1 MLDKIIK
8 SATIGM
14 IKIKEKGFFRKLLDK
29 NDPEVATSNFFIICL
44 LGIGLILLAVP
55 VFILIIEA
63 WNNHTITTD
72 LNGMASYIMAVAAI
86 FTSAGITKIGI
97 HYTDN
102 KFAESEPTPEP
113 QPEPEAEIEG
123 EPEPEA
129 EEELNPALNDPEIIE
144 ETYGLKRKRNR
155 GD

>member
-1 MLDKIIK
+1 MIDKFIK
-8 SATIGM
+8 TVTIGM
-14 IKIKEKGFFRKLLDK
+14 IKAKEKSFFGKLLDK
-29 NDPEVATSNFFIICL
+29 NNAEVAASNFFIISL

-55 VFILIIEA
+55 IFILIVEA
-63 WNNHTITTD
+63 WTNHTISTD

-102 KFAESEPTPEP
+102 KFSESDSNQLP
-113 QPEPEAEIEG
+113 AG
-123 EPEPEA
+123 
-129 EEELNPALNDPEIIE
+129 EEEPVVEEESSEEDPHVNF
-144 ETYGLKRKRNR
+144 GSKRKRSK

>member
-1 MLDKIIK
+1 MVLSSMINKIIK
-8 SATIGM
+8 TVTTGM
-14 IKIKEKGFFRKLLDK
+14 IKVKEKGFFRKLLDK

-55 VFILIIEA
+55 VFILIVEA

-72 LNGMASYIMAVAAI
+72 LNGMAAYIMAVAAI

-102 KFAESEPTPEP
+102 KFSETEQNLTTPPQETIITESGDED
-113 QPEPEAEIEG
+113 IE
-123 EPEPEA
+123 
-129 EEELNPALNDPEIIE
+129 LE
-144 ETYGLKRKRNR
+144 ETQEEITFGSRRKSK

>member
-1 MLDKIIK
+1 MIDKFIK
-8 SATIGM
+8 TVTTGM
-14 IKIKEKGFFRKLLDK
+14 IKAKEKGFFRKLLDK
-29 NDPEVATSNFFIICL
+29 NDPEVATSNFFIISL

-102 KFAESEPTPEP
+102 KFSESDSNQPPAGEEEPVV
-113 QPEPEAEIEG
+113 EG
-123 EPEPEA
+123 EESS
-129 EEELNPALNDPEIIE
+129 EEDPHVNF
-144 ETYGLKRKRNR
+144 GSKRKRSK

>member
-1 MLDKIIK
+1 MIDKIIK
-8 SATIGM
+8 TVTTGM
-14 IKIKEKGFFRKLLDK
+14 IKAKEKGFFRKLMDK
-29 NDPEVATSNFFIICL
+29 NDPEVATSNFFIISL
-44 LGIGLILLAVP
+44 LGIGLVLLAVP

-102 KFAESEPTPEP
+102 KFSESDSNQQPTTPPAGEE
-113 QPEPEAEIEG
+113 EPEVAED
-123 EPEPEA
+123 
-129 EEELNPALNDPEIIE
+129 EESSEEDPHVNF
-144 ETYGLKRKRNR
+144 GSKRKRSK

>member
-1 MLDKIIK
+1 MIDKFIK
-8 SATIGM
+8 TVTIGM
-14 IKIKEKGFFRKLLDK
+14 IKAKEKSFFGKLLDK
-29 NDPEVATSNFFIICL
+29 NNAEVAASNFFIISL

-55 VFILIIEA
+55 IFILIVEA
-63 WNNHTITTD
+63 WTNHTISTD

-102 KFAESEPTPEP
+102 KFPESDPNQPSACEEDTAP
-113 QPEPEAEIEG
+113 QTTEIEKEQEG
-123 EPEPEA
+123 YI
-129 EEELNPALNDPEIIE
+129 N
-144 ETYGLKRKRNR
+144 YGAKKRKRSK

>member
-1 MLDKIIK
+1 MIDKIIK
-8 SATIGM
+8 TVTTGM
-14 IKIKEKGFFRKLLDK
+14 IKAKEKGFFRKLMDK
-29 NDPEVATSNFFIICL
+29 NDPEVATSNFFIISL
-44 LGIGLILLAVP
+44 LGIGLVLLAVP

-102 KFAESEPTPEP
+102 KFSESDSNQQPTTPPAGEE
-113 QPEPEAEIEG
+113 EPEVEDG
-123 EPEPEA
+123 ESS
-129 EEELNPALNDPEIIE
+129 EEDPHVNF
-144 ETYGLKRKRNR
+144 GSKRKKSK